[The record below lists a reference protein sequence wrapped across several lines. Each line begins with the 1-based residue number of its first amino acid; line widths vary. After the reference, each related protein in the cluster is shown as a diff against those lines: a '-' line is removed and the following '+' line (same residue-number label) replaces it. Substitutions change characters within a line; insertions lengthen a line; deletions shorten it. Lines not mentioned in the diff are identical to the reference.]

1 MSLCF
6 KKKEKNVF
14 GQMIEA
20 PCIIIFCQ
28 HKRLQKLSSKV
39 SQLWKKKEFQD
50 HNFHNKKLFLL
61 WFLFFNQRGGD
72 TISVV

>member
-28 HKRLQKLSSKV
+28 HKRLKKLSSKV
-39 SQLWKKKEFQD
+39 PQLWKKKRVSRPQLPQQ
-50 HNFHNKKLFLL
+50 KA
-61 WFLFFNQRGGD
+61 
-72 TISVV
+72 IPAVVPIL

>member
-28 HKRLQKLSSKV
+28 HKRLKNFPQK
-39 SQLWKKKEFQD
+39 F
-50 HNFHNKKLFLL
+50 HNFGKKRVSRPQLP
-61 WFLFFNQRGGD
+61 QQKA
-72 TISVV
+72 ISAVVPIL

>member
-1 MSLCF
+1 
-6 KKKEKNVF
+6 
-14 GQMIEA
+14 MIEA

-28 HKRLQKLSSKV
+28 HKRLKNFPQKFHNFG
-39 SQLWKKKEFQD
+39 KKKEFQD